1 MPALGTHAIQSG
13 ECLEKLKPEIERRG
27 LEVTQAFAEF
37 VGAAAVSHDTLGLIL
52 GTAYARC
59 FEEAHVKNTDAF
71 FLGMIKFIKE
81 NNLQGNANAMAFLY
95 GHIMHY
101 ALDIRTHPLIYYM
114 TELHPAKFTP
124 ALGAHTLFESWL
136 DIQKEKEAG
145 AKAEAQG
152 KSYKPN
158 LPFRKSAGKGGIDA
172 LIDTVYENVYG
183 LKKAATGYR
192 VGINIWHAYQ
202 LVLRGAMMKHVKQ
215 YFSDFAGMLNPN
227 GEEFLHPVT
236 GEPQTATFR
245 QLYDSS
251 IGLACE
257 LIAAVNANIFDGAD
271 NEAALKEAFGNSFD
285 TGIAWDDPR
294 ARQYFKQYA

>member
-1 MPALGTHAIQSG
+1 MPALGTHAIHSG

-27 LEVTQAFAEF
+27 LEVTQDFAEF
-37 VGAAAVSHDTLGLIL
+37 VGAAAVSHDTLGLLL

-59 FEEAHVKNTDAF
+59 FEEAHVKYTDAF
-71 FLGMIKFIKE
+71 FLEMIKFIKE

-114 TELHPAKFTP
+114 TELHPAKFTS
-124 ALGAHTLFESWL
+124 ALGAHVLFETWL
-136 DIQKEKEAG
+136 DTEKERQAG
-145 AKAEAQG
+145 K
-152 KSYKPN
+152 KN

-172 LIDTVYENVYG
+172 LIDTVYGNVYG
-183 LKKAATGYR
+183 LKKAAAGYR
-192 VGINIWHAYQ
+192 SGIKIWHAYQ
-202 LVLRGAMMKHVKQ
+202 LVLRGAMMKHVNQ
-215 YFSDFAGMLNPN
+215 YFPDFEGMLNPN

-236 GEPQTATFR
+236 GEAQTETFR

-251 IGLACE
+251 IELACA
-257 LIAAVNANIFDGAD
+257 LVTAVNENIFDGAD
-271 NEAALKEAFGNSFD
+271 NEAMLKEAFGNSFD

-294 ARQYFKQYA
+294 ARQHFKQYA